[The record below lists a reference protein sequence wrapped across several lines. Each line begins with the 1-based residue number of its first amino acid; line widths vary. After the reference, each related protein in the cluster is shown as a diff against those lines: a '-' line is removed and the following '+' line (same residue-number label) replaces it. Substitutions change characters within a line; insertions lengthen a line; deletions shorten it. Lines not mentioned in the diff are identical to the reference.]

1 MGLQDISSFNPECFQ
16 DLAYEIDSMTLV
28 GQVYRPPS
36 EAESILIQ
44 ITEGCSHN
52 KCTYCGMYRGKQFR
66 VKSLDEIEQELLDH
80 ARFGPLQ
87 RRLFLCDGDAL
98 VLSSRRLLPVLNA
111 IRRTLP
117 WIERVG
123 IYGDTRG
130 VLNKTVDQLIQLK
143 EAGLGIVYHGV
154 ESGDD
159 ETLVSIQK
167 GGTRDECVEA
177 ATRLKEAGIMHSV
190 IVLLGV
196 GGVKRSNEHAVNTA
210 SLLTEMDPPYVGA
223 LTLTVIPEAPLSEL
237 QQSGEF
243 ELPQKRQ
250 LLKELR
256 TIVAKS
262 NFSNCRFSSNHASNY
277 LPIRS
282 DLPGDKEQ
290 VLNIIDTV
298 LASGDEE
305 QLKPEWMRG
314 L

>member
-98 VLSSRRLLPVLNA
+98 VLSSRRLLPVLVA

-167 GGTRDECVEA
+167 GGTRDECIEA

-298 LASGDEE
+298 LASGGEE

>member
-98 VLSSRRLLPVLNA
+98 VLSSRRLLPVLVA

-167 GGTRDECVEA
+167 GGTRDECIEA

-223 LTLTVIPEAPLSEL
+223 T
-237 QQSGEF
+237 
-243 ELPQKRQ
+243 R
-250 LLKELR
+250 
-256 TIVAKS
+256 AKS
-262 NFSNCRFSSNHASNY
+262 KKIQKKKTA
-277 LPIRS
+277 LP
-282 DLPGDKEQ
+282 KEQ
-290 VLNIIDTV
+290 KENMTRQSVEHSKHG
-298 LASGDEE
+298 A
-305 QLKPEWMRG
+305 
-314 L
+314 

>member
-1 MGLQDISSFNPECFQ
+1 
-16 DLAYEIDSMTLV
+16 MTLV

-98 VLSSRRLLPVLNA
+98 VLSSRRLLPVLVA

-167 GGTRDECVEA
+167 GGTRDECIEA

>member
-16 DLAYEIDSMTLV
+16 DLAYEIDLMTLV

-98 VLSSRRLLPVLNA
+98 VLSSRRLLPVLVA

-167 GGTRDECVEA
+167 GGTRDECIEA

-298 LASGDEE
+298 LASGGEE

>member
-1 MGLQDISSFNPECFQ
+1 
-16 DLAYEIDSMTLV
+16 MTLV

-66 VKSLDEIEQELLDH
+66 VKSLVEIEQELLDH

-98 VLSSRRLLPVLNA
+98 VLSSRRLLPVLDA

-159 ETLVSIQK
+159 ETLASIQK
-167 GGTRDECVEA
+167 GGTRDECIETA
-177 ATRLKEAGIMHSV
+177 SRLKKAGILHSV

-223 LTLTVIPEAPLSEL
+223 LTLTVIPEAPLSVL
-237 QQSGEF
+237 QQNGEF
-243 ELPQKRQ
+243 ELPEKRQ

-298 LASGDEE
+298 LASGGEE

>member
-1 MGLQDISSFNPECFQ
+1 
-16 DLAYEIDSMTLV
+16 MTLV

-52 KCTYCGMYRGKQFR
+52 KCTYCGMYRGKKFR
-66 VKSLDEIEQELLDH
+66 VKSLAEIEEELLEH

-87 RRLFLCDGDAL
+87 RRLFLCDGDAF
-98 VLSSRRLLPVLNA
+98 VLSARRLLLVLNA

-123 IYGDTRG
+123 VYGDTRG

-159 ETLVSIQK
+159 ETLISIQK
-167 GGTRDECVEA
+167 GGTRDECIETA
-177 ATRLKEAGIMHSV
+177 SRLREAGIIHSV
-190 IVLLGV
+190 IILLGV
-196 GGVKRSNEHAVNTA
+196 GGVKRSKEHAINTA
-210 SLLTEMDPPYVGA
+210 SLLTMMDPPYVGA
-223 LTLTVIPEAPLSEL
+223 LTLTVIPEAPLSVL

-243 ELPQKRQ
+243 ELPEKLQ

-262 NFSNCRFSSNHASNY
+262 NFSNCCFSSNHASNY

-282 DLPGDKEQ
+282 DLPGDKVQ
-290 VLNIIDTV
+290 VLKIIDNV
-298 LASGDEE
+298 LASGDEGH
-305 QLKPEWMRG
+305 LKPEWMRG

>member
-98 VLSSRRLLPVLNA
+98 VLSSRRLLPVLVA

-167 GGTRDECVEA
+167 GGTRDECIEA

>member
-1 MGLQDISSFNPECFQ
+1 MGFQDISSFNPEC
-16 DLAYEIDSMTLV
+16 DSDTDYESAPMTLV

-52 KCTYCGMYRGKQFR
+52 KCTYCGMYRGKKFR
-66 VKSLDEIEQELLDH
+66 IKPVDEIEQELREL
-80 ARFGPLQ
+80 ARLGPVQ
-87 RRLFLCDGDAL
+87 KRVFLCDGDAM
-98 VLSSRRLLPVLNA
+98 VLSTRRLLTLLEA
-111 IRRTLP
+111 IRQTLP

-130 VLNKTVDQLIQLK
+130 VLNKTVDELIQLR

-167 GGTRDECVEA
+167 GGSRQECVETA
-177 ATRLKEAGIMHSV
+177 LRLKEAGIGHSV

-196 GGVKRSNEHAVNTA
+196 GGTKRSKEHAANTA
-210 SLLTEMDPPYVGA
+210 SLLTLMDPPYVGA
-223 LTLTVIPEAPLSEL
+223 LTLTVIPEAPLSL
-237 QQSGEF
+237 LAQSGEF
-243 ELPQKRQ
+243 ELPGKLQ
-250 LLKELR
+250 LLQELR
-256 TIVAKS
+256 TIVAES
-262 NFSNCRFSSNHASNY
+262 QLSHCRFSSNHASNY

-282 DLPGDKEQ
+282 DLPGDKTR
-290 VLNIIDTV
+290 VLKIIDKV
-298 LASGDEE
+298 LMAGDESR
-305 QLKPEWMRG
+305 LKPEWMRG

>member
-1 MGLQDISSFNPECFQ
+1 
-16 DLAYEIDSMTLV
+16 MTLV

-66 VKSLDEIEQELLDH
+66 VKSLVEIEQELLDH

-98 VLSSRRLLPVLNA
+98 VLSSRRLLPVLDA

-159 ETLVSIQK
+159 ETLASIQK
-167 GGTRDECVEA
+167 GGTRDECIEA
-177 ATRLKEAGIMHSV
+177 ATRLKEAGILHSV

-243 ELPQKRQ
+243 ELPEKRQ

-298 LASGDEE
+298 LASGGEE

>member
-167 GGTRDECVEA
+167 GGTRDECIEA

>member
-1 MGLQDISSFNPECFQ
+1 
-16 DLAYEIDSMTLV
+16 
-28 GQVYRPPS
+28 
-36 EAESILIQ
+36 
-44 ITEGCSHN
+44 
-52 KCTYCGMYRGKQFR
+52 MYRGKQFR
-66 VKSLDEIEQELLDH
+66 VKSLVEIEQELLDH

-98 VLSSRRLLPVLNA
+98 VLSSRRLLPVLDA

-159 ETLVSIQK
+159 ETLASIQK
-167 GGTRDECVEA
+167 GGTRDECIETA
-177 ATRLKEAGIMHSV
+177 SRLKKAGILHSV

-223 LTLTVIPEAPLSEL
+223 LTLTVIPEAPLSVL
-237 QQSGEF
+237 QQNGEF
-243 ELPQKRQ
+243 ELPEKRQ

-298 LASGDEE
+298 LASGGEE

>member
-98 VLSSRRLLPVLNA
+98 VLSSRRLLPVLVA

-159 ETLVSIQK
+159 ETLGSIQK
-167 GGTRDECVEA
+167 GGTRDECIEA

-298 LASGDEE
+298 LASGGEE

>member
-167 GGTRDECVEA
+167 GGTRDECIEA

-298 LASGDEE
+298 LASGGEE

>member
-1 MGLQDISSFNPECFQ
+1 
-16 DLAYEIDSMTLV
+16 
-28 GQVYRPPS
+28 
-36 EAESILIQ
+36 
-44 ITEGCSHN
+44 
-52 KCTYCGMYRGKQFR
+52 MYRGKQFR

-98 VLSSRRLLPVLNA
+98 VLSSRRLLPVLVA

-167 GGTRDECVEA
+167 GGTRDECIEA

-298 LASGDEE
+298 LASGGEE